1 MKIRQRRIVKLKV
14 KVKVVLKDGI
24 LDPQGKAVLH
34 AINDLK
40 FKGVNDVRIGKYIE
54 LIFDGLEK
62 SQVESEIQE
71 ICQKLLANP
80 VMENFEYEIEE
91 SA

>member
-1 MKIRQRRIVKLKV
+1 MKV

-54 LIFDGLEK
+54 LTFNGLDQSLVKKETK
-62 SQVESEIQE
+62 E

-80 VMENFEYEIEE
+80 VIENFDYEIEE
-91 SA
+91 LT

>member
-1 MKIRQRRIVKLKV
+1 VKV
-14 KVKVVLKDGI
+14 KVKIVLKEGI

-40 FKGVNDVRIGKYIE
+40 YQGVEEVRIGKDVE
-54 LIFDGLEK
+54 LTFDGKDRAFIEK
-62 SQVESEIQE
+62 EAQE
-71 ICQKLLANP
+71 ICHKLLSNP

-91 SA
+91 NQ

>member
-1 MKIRQRRIVKLKV
+1 LAKRKEKLKV

-34 AINDLK
+34 AINELK
-40 FKGVNDVRIGKYIE
+40 FKGVHDVRIGKYIE
-54 LIFDGLEK
+54 LTFNGADK
-62 SQVESEIQE
+62 SFIDKETKE
-71 ICQKLLANP
+71 ICNKLLANP

-91 SA
+91 TT

>member
-1 MKIRQRRIVKLKV
+1 MKV
-14 KVKVVLKDGI
+14 KVKIVLKEGI

-40 FKGVNDVRIGKYIE
+40 YQGVEEVRIGKYVE
-54 LIFDGLEK
+54 LTFDGKDRAFIEK
-62 SQVESEIQE
+62 EAQE
-71 ICQKLLANP
+71 ICHKLLSNP

-91 SA
+91 NQ

>member
-1 MKIRQRRIVKLKV
+1 MPDLKV
-14 KVKVVLKDGI
+14 KVKVVLKEGI

-40 FKGVNDVRIGKYIE
+40 FKGVGDVRIGKYIE
-54 LIFDGLEK
+54 LTFDSLDQ
-62 SQVESEIQE
+62 SLVENETKE

-80 VMENFEYEIEE
+80 VIENFDYEIEE
-91 SA
+91 LT

>member
-1 MKIRQRRIVKLKV
+1 MKV

-54 LIFDGLEK
+54 LIFDGLDK
-62 SQVESEIQE
+62 SEVENELNE

-80 VMENFEYEIEE
+80 VMENFKYEIED
-91 SA
+91 

>member
-1 MKIRQRRIVKLKV
+1 M
-14 KVKVVLKDGI
+14 KVKVVLKEGI

-54 LIFDGLEK
+54 LSFDDLDQTMIEK
-62 SQVESEIQE
+62 ETRN

-80 VMENFEYEIEE
+80 VMENFDFEIEE
-91 SA
+91 

>member
-1 MKIRQRRIVKLKV
+1 MTELKV

-40 FKGVNDVRIGKYIE
+40 FNGVNDVRIGKYVE
-54 LIFDGLEK
+54 LTFEGLEK
-62 SQVESEIQE
+62 PAVETEIKD

-91 SA
+91 